1 MKRILTTI
9 VATVAL
15 CTSVMAVAVS
25 GVTGTFSGQLNIGG
39 TLYPDKEVYLLPGTE
54 DNTVTFVL
62 PDFMFGAASLGD
74 IVLVN
79 IPMDASGQL
88 TLAGTPLYIKAITER
103 AMVSVLSGS
112 SVSSSAMMISLS
124 IEVSS
129 LPEPLSVVFDGARTN
144 KNYDFAN
151 GGFEGAWTNN
161 EPNGWH
167 SFPSATGNFAAFV
180 SGNTDQFTQST
191 DVRPGSTGS
200 HSARLQSASMFGVKA
215 NGNCTNGQISAGSM
229 TASDGSKNYNV
240 SDPSNAAYN
249 TPFVGN
255 PDSLVFWAKYIPAD
269 QNPSNASNRARA
281 HAVVT
286 TNARYQDPESSD
298 YSAVKIADAEV
309 NYSAVSSLDWQRI
322 AVPFTYYS
330 VAPDKAAYML
340 MTFTTNEQPGGGTTS
355 GSSVD
360 NIYLDDVQMIY
371 NYQLTS
377 LKIDGVTVSFTD
389 GVAQL
394 SNPYSDSEYVI
405 EATTNG
411 KAAQTFIGYDAA
423 QYRAYVYV
431 LPHNYAQAQQYT
443 VYTLQM
449 TEPSIRPNDTY
460 YTYTATFCAGQIYED
475 DAFQGLTEE
484 GTYTTRMPNSQSGDS
499 VITLELHELPS
510 YVFDEQMY
518 VSDADTVWRGQPIS
532 GLEFAEEPYLFYDS
546 LHTQEGCDSVYRLQL
561 YVTTV
566 PRTYGDYTA
575 KVCEGDSVEYEGVY
589 YAQAFEGD
597 IQLAQ
602 LNHYGGD
609 SIVHLTVQI
618 LPNYTIEEY
627 MTIRQG
633 ENKTWEGIQL
643 STLPAGVISMNA
655 SYFSIH
661 DCDSTR
667 ILHLTVLST
676 SKPWTGTDS
685 VSMSDV
691 CGRYDGE
698 LNIGGT
704 PYADKSMFVLPGTM
718 DSTITLVL
726 PDFTFNGGKL
736 GHIVLPNI
744 PMSAVGQLM
753 LDNRSL
759 YLDSISERATVTM
772 INGLKEGAVT
782 YYSVLA
788 NDKAQVVLYIETP
801 SLPEAILVFFQGDA
815 VRNNNYRLPNGGFEG
830 AWTNNEPKG
839 WHSFGTATGE
849 MADFVKANTFQFVPS
864 YEVRPG
870 STGAQSVLLSSNMI
884 MGVKANGNCTNGQIN
899 AGSISAGNAAG
910 NYNFSDP
917 SNSGYN
923 TPFHGRPDSI
933 VFWTKYVP
941 ADRNVTNAENKARMS
956 TVITTDAR
964 YQDPEETE
972 AYDNVKIGSAW
983 TNYSATAE
991 MGWQR
996 IAVPFTYSAATANAK
1011 PAYVLTTFTTNYQ
1024 PGGGS
1029 SYTTTGSN
1037 RTNVLD
1043 SVYVDDV
1050 EMVYNKRLRA
1060 FYHGA
1065 EAVDFEQYVAHVNDT
1080 YCDDCASYEAFG
1092 NGVSAQSFIAFDAE
1106 HRCIAVYVIADDYAQ
1121 TLDYRLY
1128 RVEFE
1133 DSQTADLQPINPSQD
1148 VETVRTNCGAYE
1160 KVLYNG
1166 QLYIR
1171 QGDNWYTISGIKIK

>member
-1 MKRILTTI
+1 MKKIGTILTMLCAV
-9 VATVAL
+9 VAQAFGAGTEP
-15 CTSVMAVAVS
+15 
-25 GVTGTFSGQLNIGG
+25 GVYNG
-39 TLYPDKEVYLLPGTE
+39 TLTVNGTAYTSEMIFLLPGTE
-54 DNTVTFVL
+54 PNTMTCV
-62 PDFMFGAASLGD
+62 AGD
-74 IVLVN
+74 QVWVN
-79 IPMDASGQL
+79 IPQSSF
-88 TLAGTPLYIKAITER
+88 I
-103 AMVSVLSGS
+103 LS
-112 SVSSSAMMISLS
+112 AQ
-124 IEVSS
+124 
-129 LPEPLSVVFDGARTN
+129 PTD
-144 KNYDFAN
+144 KNYDFIN
-151 GGFEGAWTNN
+151 GGFEGNWSNN
-161 EPNGWH
+161 EPTGWH
-167 SFPSATGNFAAFV
+167 SFGTATGSLAYFV
-180 SGNTDQFTQST
+180 NGNTDQFTQSAET
-191 DVRPGSTGS
+191 RPGSTGS
-200 HSARLQSASMFGVKA
+200 HSVRLQSNTVLGTKA
-215 NGNCTNGQISAGSM
+215 NGNCTNGQINAGATSA
-229 TASDGSKNYNV
+229 TDGSKNYNF
-240 SDPSNAAYN
+240 SDPSNSGYN
-249 TPFVGN
+249 TAFAGQ

-269 QNPSNASNRARA
+269 GNPSNASNKARA
-281 HAVVT
+281 HAVIT

-298 YSAVKIADAEV
+298 YSSVKIGDAEI
-309 NYSAVSSLDWQRI
+309 NYSATSTMGWQRLS
-322 AVPFTYYS
+322 VPFTYYS
-330 VAPDKAAYML
+330 VSPDQAAYML
-340 MTFTTNEQPGGGTTS
+340 MTFTTNATPGGGTSTS
-355 GSSVD
+355 SSKD

-371 NYQLTS
+371 NYG
-377 LKIDGVTVSFTD
+377 LKSVTLEGQTLSFDNGQASVALPYQENYAWNVTTD
-389 GVAQL
+389 AKGAHV
-394 SNPYSDSEYVI
+394 
-405 EATTNG
+405 
-411 KAAQTFIGYDAA
+411 FIGYDAA
-423 QYRAYVYV
+423 AYKAYLYV
-431 LPHNYAQAQQYT
+431 VAGNYAQVHNYT
-443 VYTLQM
+443 VYTVQM
-449 TEPSIRPNDTY
+449 TEPAGQNDSY
-460 YTYTATFCAGQIYED
+460 YQYTATTCDGQPYSD
-475 DAFQGLTEE
+475 DLFQNLTEE
-484 GTYTTRMPNSQSGDS
+484 GSYTITIPNTQGGDS
-499 VITLELHELPS
+499 VITLVLRVLPNYLS
-510 YVFDEQMY
+510 EEEMYISDE
-518 VSDADTVWRGQPIS
+518 DTVWRGQVIS
-532 GLEFAEEPYLFYDS
+532 GLAYAEEPYIYYDS
-546 LHTQEGCDSVYRLQL
+546 LHTIYGCDSVYRLLL
-561 YVTTV
+561 YITAV

-575 KVCEGDSVEYEGVY
+575 QVCEGDSVEYEGVY

-759 YLDSISERATVTM
+759 YMDSISERATVTM

-870 STGAQSVLLSSNMI
+870 STGAQSALLSSNMI

-956 TVITTDAR
+956 TVIATDAR

-983 TNYSATAE
+983 TNYSATVE

-1148 VETVRTNCGAYE
+1148 VETVRTNCGTYE